1 MQAAILRIWNG
12 YKEYIIVVALLLI
25 SLTAVSLNENPAI
38 RKVKTY
44 AFASFSVL
52 TSAVSRIVDPFQNSF
67 EVEKLRE
74 TNARLMLQ
82 VNALREYGL
91 QNEELKGMLGLKDSS
106 DFPLIPT
113 KIVSKY
119 MTPGQGSF
127 VVNIGENE
135 GVKIGMPVINDQ
147 GLVGIIYSVA
157 PDYSMLRTLR
167 NRDLKFA
174 VKNQRSRYDGVIEW
188 NGSDLVIINVPKTF
202 DMEVG
207 DRIVTSDFSTKFPP
221 SIPVGKV
228 KGGTRDK
235 TGIFNNIT
243 VIPFVD
249 FVRVENVFVVGIVPS
264 VQKNNLELNLLKK

>member
-12 YKEYIIVVALLLI
+12 YKEYIIVVVLLLI

-52 TSAVSRIVDPFQNSF
+52 TSAVSRIIDPFQNSF

-106 DFPLIPT
+106 DFPLIPA

-127 VVNIGENE
+127 VINIGENE
-135 GVKIGMPVINDQ
+135 GVRVGMPVINDQ

-174 VKNQRSRYDGVIEW
+174 VKNQRSRFDGVIEW